1 LLGWFNYKKH
11 AFHAYNF
18 NSLASSYCRV
28 FGGGFPELAITR
40 TSPLGLRSVVA
51 TPRAPIK
58 ASLPVFIRLNCAAII
73 LYPLARTTTSTTQVS
88 SLAPHLFFFHRT
100 FHAEG
105 HYFDVWYGLLKRR
118 YASCHH
124 SHVADGFSAFL
135 TFDWFNITHLLTIA
149 QASTILDNSS
159 KSLSTNPASFCT
171 LPVQT
176 ALEASLN
183 TN

>member
-1 LLGWFNYKKH
+1 MHVSNILFLGSKNPRP
-11 AFHAYNF
+11 AFFLAGCN
-18 NSLASSYCRV
+18 NTLSLA
-28 FGGGFPELAITR
+28 
-40 TSPLGLRSVVA
+40 
-51 TPRAPIK
+51 RA
-58 ASLPVFIRLNCAAII
+58 
-73 LYPLARTTTSTTQVS
+73 TTSTTQVS
-88 SLAPHLFFFHRT
+88 SLAPHLFFFPRT

-135 TFDWFNITHLLTIA
+135 TFDWFSITHLLTIA
-149 QASTILDNSS
+149 QTSTILDNSS
-159 KSLSTNPASFCT
+159 KSLSANPASFCN

-183 TN
+183 TNNSNE

>member
-1 LLGWFNYKKH
+1 MHVSNILFLGSKNPRP
-11 AFHAYNF
+11 AFFLAGCN
-18 NSLASSYCRV
+18 NTLSLA
-28 FGGGFPELAITR
+28 
-40 TSPLGLRSVVA
+40 
-51 TPRAPIK
+51 RA
-58 ASLPVFIRLNCAAII
+58 
-73 LYPLARTTTSTTQVS
+73 TTSTTQVS
-88 SLAPHLFFFHRT
+88 SLALHLFFFPRT

-135 TFDWFNITHLLTIA
+135 TFDWFSITHLLTIA
-149 QASTILDNSS
+149 QTSTILDNSS
-159 KSLSTNPASFCT
+159 KSLSTNPASFCN

-183 TN
+183 TNNSNE